1 MASCILRD
9 VSTKHN
15 AERDEPTI
23 VTTIR
28 LSPNQRERLKKLARA
43 DERSVTYL
51 VRRAVDE
58 LIEREA
64 A

>member
-1 MASCILRD
+1 MASCILRE
-9 VSTKHN
+9 VSANHTD
-15 AERDEPTI
+15 RDAATI

-28 LSPNQRERLKKLARA
+28 LSENQRERLKRIAESE
-43 DERSVTYL
+43 ERSVTYL